1 MKKVFNLELMR
12 ISPVGES
19 SLICPFLT
27 DENIIKHN
35 ADYTTK
41 EVTQE
46 ISLII

>member
-12 ISPVGES
+12 ISPIGES
-19 SLICPFLT
+19 SLIYLLLT
-27 DENIIKHN
+27 DKNIIKHN
-35 ADYTTK
+35 ADYITK